1 MITNPVKN
9 KIRKSEI
16 VNPKCLTLRHENNF
30 VMLQLLLPNHFK
42 TGEKYISTAKNRP
55 RLVMKIIN
63 CYKYTTEII
72 MNYEFDSQSSEEINI
87 KIYHDAQLA
96 EIVYCTD
103 VQKFIRL
110 LGPKVCP
117 QIHKKTRT
125 TLNTFLQ
132 KWLNFLLAKGYS
144 GHLWQLIS

>member
-1 MITNPVKN
+1 M
-9 KIRKSEI
+9 
-16 VNPKCLTLRHENNF
+16 
-30 VMLQLLLPNHFK
+30 MLQLLLPSRFK

-55 RLVMKIIN
+55 KLVMKIIN

-144 GHLWQLIS
+144 SHSWQLIS